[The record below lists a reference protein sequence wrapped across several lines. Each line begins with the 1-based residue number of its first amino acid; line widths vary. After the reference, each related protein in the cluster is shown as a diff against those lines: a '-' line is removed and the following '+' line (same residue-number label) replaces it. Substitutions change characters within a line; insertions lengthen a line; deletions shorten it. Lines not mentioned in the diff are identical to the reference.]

1 MDYIDTYKAMEK
13 LVEAGLV
20 KGIGVS
26 NFNIEQLKRL
36 LKEVKIK
43 PLHNQVECHPGLIQQ
58 DLIDFCKSQEIIVT
72 AYCPLGRPEPAKK
85 TPVYLFD
92 GKLTEI
98 GKKYNK
104 SAAQVVLR
112 YLLDV
117 GVVPLPK
124 SVTNK
129 RIEENSNVFD
139 FKLSAED
146 AKAIE
151 AYNVGER
158 VIPMDHA
165 KASKYYPF

>member
-1 MDYIDTYKAMEK
+1 MEK

-20 KGIGVS
+20 KSIGVS

-36 LKEVKIK
+36 LNEVKIK
-43 PLHNQVECHPGLIQQ
+43 PFHNQIECNPGLIQE
-58 DLIDFCKSQEIIVT
+58 DLIEYCKSQGIIVT
-72 AYCPLGRPEPAKK
+72 AYCPLGRPEPANQ

-92 GKLTEI
+92 GKLAEM

-129 RIEENSNVFD
+129 RIEENFNVFD

-146 AKAIE
+146 AKLIE

-165 KASKYYPF
+165 KSSKYYPF